1 MDPNSKTMD
10 SIIHLISKKLSENK
24 YILAEQAFNI
34 YIGNSQQN
42 YATAAKMSEH
52 DFMNLSA
59 QVLTVLSNNL
69 NRRIDNAATSSLWA
83 EKVGENAVDLNLSL
97 STVLQVIPFCKTAIW
112 SFLEHLAQE
121 SEMSV
126 KDILRVTLTIDYFLD
141 HMVNEI
147 SFSFINYTETMSE
160 QFRLSLQELSVPVIP
175 LFEHIAI
182 LPLIGELDTE
192 RAQFLIDSTLQRSQ
206 TLQLTHLIIDL
217 SGLHN
222 VDETVAQELF
232 YLAETLILLG
242 VKPLLT
248 GIHPNIA
255 RTAVSLNLNLKNY
268 SIFSNLQNALK
279 SLNYKKDE

>member
-1 MDPNSKTMD
+1 MNPNSKMMN
-10 SIIHLISKKLSENK
+10 SIIHLISQKISMNK
-24 YILAEQAFNI
+24 HMLAEQAFNI
-34 YIGNSQQN
+34 YKGNSQQK
-42 YATAAKMSEH
+42 YVSAAKMSEH
-52 DFMNLSA
+52 DFINLSVQA
-59 QVLTVLSNNL
+59 LTILSNDL

-97 STVLQVIPFCKTAIW
+97 STILQVIPFCKAAIW
-112 SFLEHLAQE
+112 SFLEDLAQE

-147 SFSFINYTETMSE
+147 SFSFINYTDTMSE
-160 QFRLSLQELSVPVIP
+160 QFRMSLQELSVPVIP

-217 SGLHN
+217 SGLHTI
-222 VDETVAQELF
+222 DATVAQDLF

-242 VKPLLT
+242 IQPLLT

-255 RTAVSLNLNLKNY
+255 RTAISLNLNLKNY
-268 SIFSNLQNALK
+268 PVFLNLQSALK